1 MKNNYLM
8 LLGRQVNKFKQLGS
22 LAAMN
27 TGEYRKTPKRENNRL
42 VFFFFFFFFE

>member
-27 TGEYRKTPKRENNRL
+27 TGKHLKGKTTDS
-42 VFFFFFFFFE
+42 FFFFFFFFFF